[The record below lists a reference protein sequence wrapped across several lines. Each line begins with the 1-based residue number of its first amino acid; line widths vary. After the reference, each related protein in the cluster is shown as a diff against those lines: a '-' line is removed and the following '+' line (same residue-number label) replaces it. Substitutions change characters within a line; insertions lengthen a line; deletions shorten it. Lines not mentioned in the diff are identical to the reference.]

1 MNHRHMSE
9 GESVEH
15 HRAIGVTRAEPSARH
30 SLSTERLRAAFDG
43 MAVGMIL
50 KGAEGETLESNPALR
65 RMLGYGEEELR
76 GMVRSDYTHPEDA
89 GRDAELYRQLLA
101 GERDN
106 FRMEK
111 RYVRKDGSVMWGRL
125 SVSRIEG
132 AEGEPAFAVGVVEDI
147 TESREAA
154 QEIERLNRQNRLIL
168 DSAGEGIYGLD
179 REGRTTF
186 VNPAAAK
193 LTGYDPEDL
202 IGKSQ
207 HEVVHHSHPNGTP
220 YPEEECP
227 IYTALRDGKVH
238 RVDDEVFWRKDGT
251 SFPVEYASTPIME
264 DGEVAGAVVT
274 FTDITERKE
283 SREALKESEKRYRT
297 VVEQSAESIWLF
309 DPDSKRVLESNP
321 EFQKMLG
328 YTAEEL
334 REMTNYD
341 FVAHDPEDIDSAVK
355 RVVQQRR
362 GFFGERKYRRK
373 DGTMLDVEVS
383 GTVIPYKGK
392 EVVCGVA
399 RDLSERKAL
408 EERLQYQAFHDSL
421 TDLPNRTLV
430 LDRLEHALARASRK
444 GSSLA
449 VLMVDLDDFKVIN
462 DTLGHDAGNAVLVE
476 VAERLRACVRP
487 GDTVGRIFGD
497 EFAVLLEAPI
507 GVEEARRVADRIQEA
522 MRMPFDIAGQQAFVS
537 ASIGIA
543 LDETSEDTPGEVLKH
558 ADLALYEAKNHAVY
572 YELYNPDMKT
582 VAAERLDV
590 VNGLRQAME
599 HDELAVHYQ
608 PKVLLQTGAFCG
620 VEALVRWEHPERGLL
635 PAARF
640 IAIAEQIGLINR
652 IGLWILRE
660 SCRQFKDWQERYP
673 ETFGPPLS
681 GLCVNLSVREMQ
693 QPDLTE
699 KVAKVLRE
707 TDLDPSHLMLEIS
720 ERAAVKDV
728 ESTIGRLR
736 SLKDLGVKLALDDFG
751 TGYSSL
757 SYLRRLP
764 VDYLKLDKSFIAELG
779 GDSQDRLL
787 LSGVIDLAHDLDLTV
802 VAEGV
807 ESAEHLAQLRQM
819 GCDMAQGYHFAKP
832 MPPEEILTL
841 LLSDA

>member
-1 MNHRHMSE
+1 MR
-9 GESVEH
+9 ESQSLEH
-15 HRAIGVTRAEPSARH
+15 QQTISAVREKPSAQH
-30 SLSTERLRAAFDG
+30 SASTERLRAAFEG

-76 GMVRSDYTHPEDA
+76 GMTRSDYTHPEDA

-101 GERDN
+101 GERDS

-179 REGRTTF
+179 TEGRVTF
-186 VNPAAAK
+186 VNPAAAAM
-193 LTGYDPEDL
+193 TGYEPDEL

-207 HEVVHHSHPNGTP
+207 HDIIHHSHPDGTP
-220 YPEEECP
+220 YLARNCP
-227 IYTALRDGKVH
+227 IYAALTDGTVH
-238 RVDDEVFWRKDGT
+238 HVEDEVFWRKDGT
-251 SFPVEYASTPIME
+251 SFPVEYTSTPIWE
-264 DGEVAGAVVT
+264 DGEIVGAVVT
-274 FTDITERKE
+274 FMNRTERNE
-283 SREALKESEKRYRT
+283 SREALKESEERYRA

-309 DPDSKRVLESNP
+309 DPDTKRVLESNA
-321 EFQKMLG
+321 EFQRMLG

-334 REMTNYD
+334 SEMTNYD
-341 FVAHDPEDIDSAVK
+341 FVAHEPSDIDSAVE

-373 DGTMLDVEVS
+373 DGTVLQVEVS

-399 RDLSERKAL
+399 RDLTERKAA
-408 EERLQYQAFHDSL
+408 EERLKYQALHDSL

-430 LDRLEHALARASRK
+430 LDRLAHALSRARRK
-444 GSSLA
+444 DSSVA
-449 VLMVDLDDFKVIN
+449 VFMVDLDDFKTIN
-462 DTLGHDAGNAVLVE
+462 DTFGHDAGNAVLVE

-497 EFAVLLEAPI
+497 EFTLLLQAPV
-507 GVEEARRVADRIQEA
+507 GVEEARRVAGRIQEA
-522 MRMPFDIAGQQAFVS
+522 MRTPFSISGQQAFVK

-543 LDETSEDTPGEVLKH
+543 LNETSEDSPSEVLKH
-558 ADLALYEAKNHAVY
+558 ADLALYEAKNANAC
-572 YELYNPDMKT
+572 YELYNPDMQT
-582 VAAERLDV
+582 AAAERLDV
-590 VNGLRQAME
+590 VTGLRQALE

-608 PKVLLQTGAFCG
+608 PKILLQTGAICG
-620 VEALVRWEHPERGLL
+620 VEALVRWDHPERGLL

-640 IAIAEQIGLINR
+640 IGIAEEIGLIEW
-652 IGLWILRE
+652 IGSWVLRE

-673 ETFGPPLS
+673 ATFGTPPS
-681 GLCVNLSVREMQ
+681 GLCVNLSAREMQ

-699 KVAKVLRE
+699 KVAEVLRE
-707 TDLDPSHLMLEIS
+707 TDLHPSSLMVEIS

-728 ESTIGRLR
+728 ESTIGKLR
-736 SLKDLGVKLALDDFG
+736 SLQDLGIKLALDDFG

-764 VDYLKLDKSFIAELG
+764 VDYLKLDKSFIIELEG
-779 GDSQDRLL
+779 NPRDRLL
-787 LSGVIDLAHDLDLTV
+787 LGGVIDLAHDLDLTV

-807 ESAEHLAQLRQM
+807 ESAGHLAQLRQM

-832 MPPEEILTL
+832 MPPEEISML
-841 LLSDA
+841 LASNSHT